1 MVFKKNIMLKIFIL
15 LKLFLLLG
23 GCTYQYNN
31 EYNVDIEDIKKIKL
45 NVKSFEIN
53 KDSLDIITTENLLQN
68 EINKKVLNQLEAW
81 TLQKF
86 AIEGIENKAFLNLLK
101 INTSVIE
108 KKKNKKSIFLI
119 VQQDKEVYKISLNFD
134 LSINTNDSLIK
145 TLKIT
150 SSVDFELLN
159 KYSITQ
165 RDKVIIY
172 NVNKLIKL
180 IDEKITFQLHNKA
193 FNKFIIM

>member
-1 MVFKKNIMLKIFIL
+1 MVFKKNIILNLFIL
-15 LKLFLLLG
+15 LKFFLLLG

-31 EYNVDIEDIKKIKL
+31 EYNLDIEDIKKIKL

-53 KDSLDIITTENLLQN
+53 KDNLDIITTENLLQN
-68 EINKKVLNQLEAW
+68 DIYKKVLNQLEAW
-81 TLQKF
+81 ALQKF
-86 AIEGIENKAFLNLLK
+86 AIEGIENKAFLNLFK
-101 INTSVIE
+101 IDTSVIE
-108 KKKNKKSIFLI
+108 KRKNKKSILSI
-119 VQQDKEVYKISLNFD
+119 IHQDKKVYKISLNFA

-145 TLKIT
+145 TLKIM
-150 SSVDFELLN
+150 SSLDFELLN

-193 FNKFIIM
+193 FNKFVIM

>member
-1 MVFKKNIMLKIFIL
+1 MVFKKNIMLKAFIL

-119 VQQDKEVYKISLNFD
+119 IQQDKEVYKISLNFD

>member
-53 KDSLDIITTENLLQN
+53 KDSLDITTTENLLQN

-101 INTSVIE
+101 IDTSMIE

-119 VQQDKEVYKISLNFD
+119 IQQDKEVYKISLNFD
-134 LSINTNDSLIK
+134 LSINTNDGLIK

-150 SSVDFELLN
+150 SSVDFELLH

-172 NVNKLIKL
+172 NINKLIKL

-193 FNKFIIM
+193 FNKFMIM

>member
-1 MVFKKNIMLKIFIL
+1 MVFKKNIMLKAFIL

>member
-1 MVFKKNIMLKIFIL
+1 MVFKKNIMLKVFIL

-23 GCTYQYNN
+23 GCTYQYTN

-53 KDSLDIITTENLLQN
+53 KDNLDIITTENLLQN

-101 INTSVIE
+101 IDTSVTE

-119 VQQDKEVYKISLNFD
+119 IQQDKEVYKISLNFD

-165 RDKVIIY
+165 RNKVIIY
-172 NVNKLIKL
+172 NINKLIKL
-180 IDEKITFQLHNKA
+180 IDEKITFQLNNKA
-193 FNKFIIM
+193 FNKFVIM

>member
-1 MVFKKNIMLKIFIL
+1 MVFKKNIMLKAFIL

-23 GCTYQYNN
+23 GCAYQYTN
-31 EYNVDIEDIKKIKL
+31 EHNLVIEDIKQIKL

-53 KDSLDIITTENLLQN
+53 KDSLDIIITENLLQN
-68 EINKKVLNQLEAW
+68 EINKKVLNKLEAW
-81 TLQKF
+81 AWQKF
-86 AIEGIENKAFLNLLK
+86 VTEGIENEAYLNVLK
-101 INTSVIE
+101 IDTTVIE
-108 KKKNKKSIFLI
+108 KRKNKKSILAI
-119 VQQDKEVYKISLNFD
+119 INQGKEVYKIALNFD
-134 LSINTNDSLIK
+134 LSITTNDSLIK

-150 SSVDFELLN
+150 SSLDFELLN

-180 IDEKITFQLHNKA
+180 VDEKITFQLNSKA
-193 FNKFIIM
+193 FNQFVME

>member
-1 MVFKKNIMLKIFIL
+1 MVFKKNIMLKVFFL
-15 LKLFLLLG
+15 LKFLLILG
-23 GCTYQYNN
+23 GCTYQYTN
-31 EYNVDIEDIKKIKL
+31 EHNEDKEDVKKIKL

-86 AIEGIENKAFLNLLK
+86 AIEGFENKAFLNLLK
-101 INTSVIE
+101 IDTSVIE

-119 VQQDKEVYKISLNFD
+119 IQQDKEVYKISLNFD
-134 LSINTNDSLIK
+134 LSINTSDSLIK

-165 RDKVIIY
+165 RNKVIIY
-172 NVNKLIKL
+172 NINKLIKL

-193 FNKFIIM
+193 FNKFMIM

>member
-1 MVFKKNIMLKIFIL
+1 MVFKNNLMLKLFIL
-15 LKLFLLLG
+15 LKFLLLG
-23 GCTYQYNN
+23 GCAYQYTNENN
-31 EYNVDIEDIKKIKL
+31 LDIEDIKKIKL

-53 KDSLDIITTENLLQN
+53 KDNLDIITTENLLQN

-101 INTSVIE
+101 IDTSVTE

-119 VQQDKEVYKISLNFD
+119 IQQDKEVYKISLNFD

-165 RDKVIIY
+165 RNKVIIY
-172 NVNKLIKL
+172 NINKLIKL
-180 IDEKITFQLHNKA
+180 IDEKITFQLHNKT
-193 FNKFIIM
+193 FYKFMVM